1 VAELVA
7 TFTVAG
13 EPQPKQRARVTR
25 AGRSYTPAATVAAE
39 AAVVAAFRL
48 AAPGWQADATQCWRV
63 EVEARCGDRRP
74 KDVDNLL
81 KLVADGLNGVAWSD
95 DKQVVEA
102 AVRKVWVEK
111 GEAGL
116 LVSLW
121 LLPEAYPTAKRRVS

>member
-1 VAELVA
+1 MAELVA
-7 TFTVAG
+7 SFTVPG

-48 AAPGWQADATQCWRV
+48 AAPGWEPDAEHCWRV

-81 KLVADGLNGVAWSD
+81 KLVADGLNAVAWAD
-95 DKQVVEA
+95 DKQLTEAVVS
-102 AVRKVWVEK
+102 KVWVEK
-111 GEAGL
+111 AEAGL
-116 LVSLW
+116 VVRLW
-121 LLPEAYPTAKRRVS
+121 LLPEIYPTAKRQAG